1 MLWNLNLET
10 MLRGTVVLICMMVLS
25 PQPAA
30 RDWRGGSESEDD
42 ARWRARSSIVG
53 QVQVANEPAAGWR
66 VELHAGSP
74 KGSRRLD
81 TTTSGDDGEFRLRVR
96 AGRRDSILYLVAKKG
111 GENRLLAVL
120 GPPWEIPRRV
130 VVNELSTIA
139 SIWTATQFLD
149 GESIQGN
156 RVGLVAAARNV
167 PNLVDLET
175 GGPGAVVQNVV
186 NGARTNT
193 LATLNTLASILSDC
207 LISNCYELFVL
218 ATLQGKPAPTNT
230 LDAFHNVALNP
241 WHNVVDIFEL
251 RGAATDGADD
261 NPFFI
266 PTLLYPP
273 TAWTLS
279 LVYAE
284 GGFNAPGGMSIDAR
298 GNLWANNN
306 FMPGSQS
313 ILFNAFGPEP
323 PGPINYSGTG
333 VTKLS
338 SNGAPLS
345 PPTGYLG
352 GGTFGAAF
360 GLAVDERGHV
370 FVGNFVGDSLS
381 ELRPDGTPVSPNSST
396 PYGSDGGYHHASFDD
411 PQSIIVDRAGNI
423 WVTNLGGDSVSQ
435 LVRGNPGNVRTWG
448 PGCPAGSQFNKP
460 WGLASDQQGRIW
472 VTNFGNNTVS
482 MIHPATAVV
491 QFAFCPS
498 ATFELGNH
506 LIEPPGAQGV
516 AVDFDGNVWV
526 ARTEEGDI
534 SFLDASNGFAPQ
546 LFDADDTSVGPW
558 GIAIDGANNVWV
570 ADFFG
575 KRILNL
581 CGASANCPQGARNL
595 GDRISPPGRPGSG
608 DQGDGGGYGANGA
621 LQSITSV
628 VIDQAGNVWVA
639 NNFDSNDVCL
649 EGSAVTPIGEP
660 STVVEERMQPQCGGN
675 GAVVVFGI
683 AVPVATPL
691 IGPPV
696 RP

>member
-1 MLWNLNLET
+1 MLWNLKLEK
-10 MLRGTVVLICMMVLS
+10 MLRSALVLICMLLS
-25 PQPAA
+25 LQPAA
-30 RDWRGGSESEDD
+30 RDWRGGDESENNDH
-42 ARWRARSSIVG
+42 RRARSSIVG
-53 QVQVANEPAAGWR
+53 RVQVANEPAAGWR
-66 VELHAGSP
+66 VELHEGNP
-74 KGSRRLD
+74 KGSRRLG
-81 TTTSGDDGEFRLRVR
+81 TTTSGGDGKFRLRVR
-96 AGRRDSILYLVAKKG
+96 SLRRDSILYLVAKNG
-111 GENRLLAVL
+111 REDRLLAVL
-120 GPPWEIPRRV
+120 GPPWEVPRWAV
-130 VVNELSTIA
+130 INELSTVA
-139 SIWTATQFLD
+139 SIWTAAQFLD

-175 GGPGAVVQNVV
+175 GRPGAVVQNVV
-186 NGARTNT
+186 NGTRTNT
-193 LATLNTLASILSDC
+193 LATLNTLASILADC
-207 LISNCYELFVL
+207 LVSNCSELFVL
-218 ATLQGKPAPTNT
+218 ATLPGKPAPTNT
-230 LDAFHNVALNP
+230 LEAFHSVALNP

-261 NPFFI
+261 NPVFI

-273 TAWTLS
+273 TGWTLS

-298 GNLWANNN
+298 GNLWTNNN

-313 ILFNAFGPEP
+313 ILSNSSGPEP
-323 PGPINYSGTG
+323 PGPITYFGTG

-338 SNGAPLS
+338 SNGTPLS
-345 PPTGYLG
+345 PPTGFLG

-360 GLAVDERGHV
+360 GLAIDEHGHV
-370 FVGNFVGDSLS
+370 FVANFAGDSVS

-411 PQSIIVDRAGNI
+411 LQSIIVDRAGNI
-423 WVTNLGGDSVSQ
+423 WVSNLGGDSVSQ

-448 PGCPAGSQFNKP
+448 PGCPSGSQFSKP

-472 VTNFGNNTVS
+472 VTNFGDNTVA
-482 MIHPATAVV
+482 MIDPATAT
-491 QFAFCPS
+491 APPPFCPS
-498 ATFELGNH
+498 ATYDLGTRQMG
-506 LIEPPGAQGV
+506 PPGAQGV

-534 SFLDASNGFAPQ
+534 SFLDASDGFASQ
-546 LFDADDTSVGPW
+546 IFDADDTSVGPW

-581 CGASANCPQGARNL
+581 CGTSASCPQGSQNP
-595 GDRISPPGRPGSG
+595 GDRISPPGRAGSG
-608 DQGDGGGYGANGA
+608 NAGEGGGYGANGA

-639 NNFDSNDVCL
+639 NNFDDNDVCL
-649 EGSAVTPIGEP
+649 EGSAVTPKGAP